1 MNDNRTGSPPR
12 LLLVEDDP
20 TNRDMMWRFLKR
32 DFDVDFVGEGS
43 KAISMAAET
52 PYRVVIMDIILGPG
66 MNGLETTREI
76 RKLPGYERTPIIAVT
91 AYHMEGNRE
100 TAFEAGC
107 SEYLPKP
114 FTKSRFLSVALGA
127 LDEAPN

>member
-1 MNDNRTGSPPR
+1 MSDNNEGSRPK

-32 DFDVDFVGEGS
+32 EFDVDFVGEGP
-43 KAISMAAET
+43 KAIAMAAET
-52 PYRVVIMDIILGPG
+52 PYRVVVMDIILGPG

-76 RKLPGYERTPIIAVT
+76 RKLPGYESTPVIAVT

-100 TAFEAGC
+100 AALDAGC
-107 SEYLPKP
+107 SEYLAKP
-114 FTKSRFLSVALGA
+114 FTKSEFLAAALGA
-127 LDEAPN
+127 LEGARN